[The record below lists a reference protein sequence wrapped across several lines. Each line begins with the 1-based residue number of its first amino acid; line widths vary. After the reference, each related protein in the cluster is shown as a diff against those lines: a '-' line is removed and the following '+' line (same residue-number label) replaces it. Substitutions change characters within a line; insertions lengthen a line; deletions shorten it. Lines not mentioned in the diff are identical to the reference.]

1 MAEKKTSAQ
10 LRQELAEVEWNEYLC
25 ALKAKQEERIK
36 ILADKVT
43 LKTAELE
50 DARAKLA
57 AINARIKSGVV
68 GIVPKPLSGG
78 VVVAPLPGNLAAKGA

>member
-10 LRQELAEVEWNEYLC
+10 LRQELAEVEWNEYLS
-25 ALKAKQEERIK
+25 ARRIK
-36 ILADKVT
+36 QAERVMLLTEKIKV
-43 LKTAELE
+43 KQAELE
-50 DARAKLA
+50 EAKKKLA
-57 AINARIKSGVV
+57 EIDAEIKSGVV